1 MAIDFSPIV
10 SAFVPSDLISVVL
23 AVAAAL
29 GALYVAGFAAI
40 AALVTFRGGTVRDQV
55 VFLRDLQRNSE
66 FKRRYRRESSN
77 RAYRNWKRS
86 RGLK

>member
-29 GALYVAGFAAI
+29 GALYVAAFAVI
-40 AALVTFRGGTVRDQV
+40 AVLVTFRGGTVRDQV
-55 VFLRDLQRNSE
+55 VFLQDLQRNSE

>member
-29 GALYVAGFAAI
+29 GVLYVAAFAVI
-40 AALVTFRGGTVRDQV
+40 AVLVTFRGGTVRDQV
-55 VFLRDLQRNSE
+55 VFLQDLRRNAE
-66 FKRRYRRESSN
+66 FKRRYRRELSN